1 MNKNN
6 IPIIKPIN
14 SGITQYHTKQS
25 KYQNAPTLP
34 CRSII
39 LGPSGSGKTVLL
51 TNLIL
56 DIYKNCF
63 SRIYIFS
70 PSINVDSVWLPVK
83 KYIENE
89 MKIDTKKEQC
99 YFEEYNATDLKNI
112 IDTQH
117 KIIEFMKSK
126 KDTKNLFQILV
137 IIDDMAD
144 NPKLCRNSQ
153 LLNSLYIRGRHN
165 QISTI
170 TSVQKLRSLSTIIR
184 VNITEIFIYRL
195 RNEKEIQS
203 LTEELSALYPKKIIY
218 QIYNLATESPH
229 SFLYIKLTEHNKKDM
244 FYKNL
249 TEKIIVDS
257 SDSD

>member
-6 IPIIKPIN
+6 PIIKPIN
-14 SGITQYHTKQS
+14 TNIVQYHTKQS
-25 KYQNAPTLP
+25 KYENSAKLP

-51 TNLIL
+51 VNMIL

-63 SRIYIFS
+63 SRVFIFS
-70 PSINVDSVWLPVK
+70 PSIHVDSVWIPVK
-83 KYIENE
+83 HYIEHI

-126 KDTKNLFQILV
+126 KDVKNLFQILV
-137 IIDDMAD
+137 VIDDFAD
-144 NPKLCRNSQ
+144 NPKLSRNSQ

-184 VNITEIFIYRL
+184 VNTTEIYIYRL
-195 RNEKEIQS
+195 RNYKEIES
-203 LTEELSALYPKKIIY
+203 LIEELSALYNKKTILE
-218 QIYNLATESPH
+218 IYNIATSSPH
-229 SFLYIKLTEHNKKDM
+229 SFLYIKLTEHDTRNM
-244 FYKNL
+244 FI
-249 TEKIIVDS
+249 KI
-257 SDSD
+257 

>member
-6 IPIIKPIN
+6 GPIIKPIN
-14 SGITQYHTKQS
+14 TGITQYHTKQS
-25 KYQNAPTLP
+25 KYDNAAVLP
-34 CRSII
+34 CRSVV

-51 TNLIL
+51 TNMIL

-70 PSINVDSVWLPVK
+70 PSINVDSVWIPVK
-83 KYIENE
+83 KYIEHE

-99 YFEEYNATDLKNI
+99 YFEEYNVHDLKNI

-117 KIIEFMKSK
+117 QIIEFMKSK
-126 KDTKNLFQILV
+126 KDKNLFQILI

-184 VNITEIFIYRL
+184 VNTTELYIYRL
-195 RNEKEIQS
+195 RNYKEIES
-203 LTEELSALYPKKIIY
+203 LVEELSALYPKKIIF
-218 QIYNLATESPH
+218 QIYNLATESTH

-257 SDSD
+257 DSD

>member
-1 MNKNN
+1 MNKNG
-6 IPIIKPIN
+6 PIIKPIN
-14 SGITQYHTKQS
+14 AGITEYHTKQS
-25 KYQNAPTLP
+25 KYDNAANLP

-51 TNLIL
+51 VNMVLN
-56 DIYKNCF
+56 IYKNCF

-83 KYIENE
+83 KYIEHE

-99 YFEEYNATDLKNI
+99 YFEEYNSSDLKNI

-126 KDTKNLFQILV
+126 KDVNKNLFQILV
-137 IIDDMAD
+137 VIDDMAD

-184 VNITEIFIYRL
+184 VNTTELYIYRL
-195 RNEKEIQS
+195 RNYKEIES
-203 LTEELSALYPKKIIY
+203 LIEELSALYPKKIIF

>member
-6 IPIIKPIN
+6 SPIIKPIN
-14 SGITQYHTKQS
+14 TGITEYHTKQS
-25 KYQNAPTLP
+25 KYENAAKLP
-34 CRSII
+34 CRSVI

-56 DIYKNCF
+56 NVYKNCF

-70 PSINVDSVWLPVK
+70 PSINVDSVWIPVK
-83 KYIENE
+83 KYIETE
-89 MKIDTKKEQC
+89 MKIDTKKEQI
-99 YFEEYNATDLKNI
+99 YFEEYSATDLKNI

-126 KDTKNLFQILV
+126 KDKNLFQILI

-144 NPKLCRNSQ
+144 NAKLCRNSN

-170 TSVQKLRSLSTIIR
+170 TASQKFRALSNIIR
-184 VNITEIFIYRL
+184 INITEIYIYRL
-195 RNEKEIQS
+195 RNYREIES
-203 LTEELSALYPKKIIY
+203 LIEELSAIYPKKIIY

-229 SFLYIKLTEHNKKDM
+229 SFLYIKLNEYNKKFM

-257 SDSD
+257 DSD

>member
-1 MNKNN
+1 MKKNN
-6 IPIIKPIN
+6 PIIKPIN
-14 SGITQYHTKQS
+14 SGIIEYHTKQS
-25 KYQNAPTLP
+25 KYDNAPKLP

-56 DIYKNCF
+56 DVYKNCF

-70 PSINVDSVWLPVK
+70 PSINVDSVWIPVK

-126 KDTKNLFQILV
+126 KGVKNLFQILV
-137 IIDDMAD
+137 VIDDMAD

-153 LLNSLYIRGRHN
+153 LLNSLYIRGRHM

-170 TSVQKLRSLSTIIR
+170 SSIQKLRTLSNIIR
-184 VNITEIFIYRL
+184 VNTTDIYSYRSRNYEEI
-195 RNEKEIQS
+195 ES
-203 LTEELSALYPKKIIY
+203 LVEELSALYPKKIFFH
-218 QIYNLATESPH
+218 IYNLASETPH
-229 SFLYIKLTEHNKKDM
+229 SFLYIKLTEHHKRDM

-249 TEKIIVDS
+249 AEKIIID
-257 SDSD
+257 SDSE